1 MNLEKET
8 LCGYEVSSQMKRL
21 WAMEMDMVWKFVEV
35 CREYR
40 LEYRIMGGTLLG
52 AVRHKG
58 FIPWDNDIDLIMPR
72 KDFNRLLEIG
82 PGVFKDPLFF
92 QTPVTEESRFFCTYA
107 KIRNRMGTAGT
118 QEDYESGLNCGVF
131 IDVFCLDE
139 VPDNKRARKWYFRSL
154 NEITKMQ
161 RFALDKQ
168 LSRGFLND
176 IKHTLQKIVY
186 RFVYRNPDAAAL
198 FNIYQKA
205 AGRYAGNGCRNVAH
219 LAFGY
224 HENFIWEKQDW
235 DGLIPLRFEDMEL
248 DAPVGYDAILKRQYG
263 DYNEIPVDK
272 STHDYFD
279 FDPDTPYIQY
289 FKKS

>member
-1 MNLEKET
+1 
-8 LCGYEVSSQMKRL
+8 
-21 WAMEMDMVWKFVEV
+21 
-35 CREYR
+35 
-40 LEYRIMGGTLLG
+40 
-52 AVRHKG
+52 
-58 FIPWDNDIDLIMPR
+58 MPR